1 MQLTFLGTGT
11 SAGVP
16 ELGCNCKVCTSL
28 DPRDKRT
35 RSSLLIEHQDKK
47 LLIDCGP
54 DFRYQAIREGF
65 SSVDALLLTHAH
77 FDHIA
82 GLEEM
87 RPLTRNKALPV
98 WCEPYVANQLRN
110 RLAYCFQMQGT
121 GYAAEMHLCEFETS
135 PFELAGVTIEPIRLL
150 HHRLPICGFRFGKL
164 AYLTDFTEISDE
176 ELEKL
181 QGVEYLI
188 IEALRQTEHIAHI
201 SMPQALAYIGR
212 IGATQNWL
220 IHMNHQ
226 FGLHEEIQQILPA
239 NVTVAYDGLKIQID

>member
-16 ELGCNCKVCTSL
+16 ELGCNCRVCSSS
-28 DPRDKRT
+28 DPKDRRT
-35 RSSLLIEHQDKK
+35 RSSLLIENGDQK

-65 SSVDALLLTHAH
+65 SRVDALLLTHAH

-87 RPLTRNKALPV
+87 RPLTRHKALPV
-98 WCEPYVANQLRN
+98 CCEPYVAKQLRN

-121 GYAAEMHLCEFETS
+121 GYAAEMHLCEFDAN
-135 PFELAGVTIEPIRLL
+135 PFELTGLMIEPIRLL
-150 HHRLPICGFRFGKL
+150 HHRLPICGFRIGKL
-164 AYLTDFTEISDE
+164 AYLTDFTEIAE
-176 ELEKL
+176 TELAKL
-181 QGVEYLI
+181 EGVEFLI

-201 SMPQALAYIGR
+201 SMPQALEYIDR
-212 IGATQNWL
+212 IGAAQNWL

-226 FGLHEEIQQILPA
+226 FGLHEEIQQVLPDH
-239 NVTVAYDGLKIQID
+239 VTVAYDGLKIQID